1 LDGLKDIEEAM
12 LEKLAAVLKVAQDRL
27 IEASSQANL
36 GALALT

>member
-27 IEASSQANL
+27 I
-36 GALALT
+36 